1 MAVPAE
7 VWVVATRFSDCHS
20 ELAFSSIELV
30 LTMSS
35 DSAAKQILLHLDGQR
50 EGSYKFIM
58 KDGEPKTAPCTDQ
71 N

>member
-1 MAVPAE
+1 MVMPAE
-7 VWVVATRFSDCHS
+7 VWVVATRFSDCHWQ
-20 ELAFSSIELV
+20 LTLKSIELV

-58 KDGEPKTAPCTDQ
+58 KDGEPKTAICT
-71 N
+71 NEN